1 MLNTVESFCNLMDSV
16 EEVIM
21 ATARTKKPANT
32 KPSAGKINIGL
43 TASARQAEV
52 DLLNARLSDLVVLY
66 FKTRKYH
73 WNVVGMHFAEL
84 HEFFEEQ
91 YDQIAEAMDE
101 VAERARQLG
110 GIAVG
115 TLAEFSKLAS
125 LKEQPGVNPSAEQ
138 MIRDLLDDH
147 EAIIRQ
153 LRADVDLT
161 AENYEDAGTS
171 DFLTGLMEAHE
182 KMAWMLRA
190 HLE

>member
-1 MLNTVESFCNLMDSV
+1 
-16 EEVIM
+16 M

-43 TASARQAEV
+43 TASARQSEV

-161 AENYEDAGTS
+161 AETYEDAGTS